1 MPLRIELKP
10 NERLIIG
17 ETTIRNGPKRSSF
30 VVESQSRI
38 LRESDIITQSEA
50 DTPCKRLYVA
60 LEHMYLAD
68 DPQAGETAFIEIANQ
83 IMQAAPGT
91 RAHILAIYE
100 QLQERK
106 LYKALKQARKLIAYE
121 TELLALAAGDRSAP
135 AEPDDIRKARPALS

>member
-91 RAHILAIYE
+91 RPHILAIYE

-106 LYKALKQARKLIAYE
+106 LYKALKQARKLITYE
-121 TELLALAAGDRSAP
+121 TDLLALAGGDKSAP
-135 AEPDDIRKARPALS
+135 EAPADIRTTRAAIS

>member
-10 NERLIIG
+10 HERLIIG
-17 ETTIRNGPKRSSF
+17 DTTIRNGPRRSSF

-38 LRESDIITQSEA
+38 LRESDIITQTEA

-68 DPQAGETAFIEIANQ
+68 DPNAGETAFIEIANQ

-91 RAHILAIYE
+91 RPHILLIYE
-100 QLQERK
+100 ELREGK
-106 LYKALKQARKLIAYE
+106 IYKAMKQARKLIAYE
-121 TELLALAAGDRSAP
+121 SELLAMATPQIDDDTAVDTQRVAP
-135 AEPDDIRKARPALS
+135 QIN

>member
-38 LRESDIITQSEA
+38 LRESDIITQTEA

-91 RAHILAIYE
+91 RPHILAIYE

-121 TELLALAAGDRSAP
+121 TELLALADRNGANP
-135 AEPDDIRKARPALS
+135 ASVIRPDKPEPVTS

>member
-68 DPQAGETAFIEIANQ
+68 DPNAGETAFVEIANQ

-91 RAHILAIYE
+91 RPHVLLIYE
-100 QLQERK
+100 QLREGK

-121 TELLALAAGDRSAP
+121 TELLTLADRDVDTPAHAGSPD
-135 AEPDDIRKARPALS
+135 EPSPVTS

>member
-38 LRESDIITQSEA
+38 LRESDIITETDA

-68 DPQAGETAFIEIANQ
+68 DPQAGETAFVEIANQ

-91 RAHILAIYE
+91 RPHILAIYE
-100 QLQERK
+100 QLREGK

-121 TELLALAAGDRSAP
+121 TELLALADRDDDTPAHAGSSD
-135 AEPDDIRKARPALS
+135 EPSPVIS

>member
-68 DPQAGETAFIEIANQ
+68 DPNAGETAFVEIANQ

-91 RAHILAIYE
+91 RPHVLLIYE
-100 QLQERK
+100 QLREGK

-121 TELLALAAGDRSAP
+121 TELLALADRDDDTPAHAGSSE
-135 AEPDDIRKARPALS
+135 EPSPVIS

>member
-68 DPQAGETAFIEIANQ
+68 DPNAGETAFVEIANQ

-91 RAHILAIYE
+91 RPHVLLIYE
-100 QLQERK
+100 QLREGK

-121 TELLALAAGDRSAP
+121 TELLALADRDVDPPAHAGSSD
-135 AEPDDIRKARPALS
+135 EPSPVIS